1 MFEEGNDY
9 WKRRLTNGAPR
20 KYETAA
26 DLAEACASYLE
37 WVKANPVE
45 GKMRAM
51 TIIGLCIHLEI
62 SQETWITWRTS
73 RPDLSEV
80 MKTIEGM
87 IYEQKFTGAAAGV
100 LNHHIIARE
109 LGLADKK
116 ETEHSGTLQVSDL
129 SDEQLDKK
137 IGEYLERVNGS

>member
-20 KYETAA
+20 KYETPEE
-26 DLAEACASYLE
+26 LAEKCAEYLE
-37 WVKANPVE
+37 WVEANPI
-45 GKMRAM
+45 GDKMRAM
-51 TIIGLCIHLEI
+51 TIVGLCIHLEI
-62 SQETWITWRTS
+62 SKETWYAWKDS
-73 RPDLSEV
+73 RPDLSDIQ
-80 MKTIEGM
+80 KTIEGV

-100 LNHHIIARE
+100 LNHNIIVRE

-137 IGEYLERVNGS
+137 IGEYWERVNGS